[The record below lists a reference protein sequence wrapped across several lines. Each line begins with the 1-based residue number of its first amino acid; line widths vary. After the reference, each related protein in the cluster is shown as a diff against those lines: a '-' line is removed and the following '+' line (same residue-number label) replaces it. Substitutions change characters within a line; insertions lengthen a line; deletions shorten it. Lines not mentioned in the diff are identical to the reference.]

1 MSTNSK
7 NPGKVVFDDN
17 YRMIWMFPRNIRRI
31 YPWKLAQIAT
41 LLRDAVSGESWKGRQ
56 DIQNSFCKALESAG
70 LKRPGEQYDP
80 HSGGPRT
87 YLAQLKC
94 LGILF
99 QDSNHRI
106 LYTQAGDELATGN
119 APLPILQDLLLKHQY
134 PSCYSN
140 LTQIKMNP
148 GIRVKPFLFVMQLLM
163 HKDIGSMTVPEL
175 IIPVVYGHNHSCL
188 DLCVDK
194 ILKFRKTGDL
204 KSVIDNY
211 SVDLYTPK
219 TKGKDF
225 ESRLKD
231 VHDVA
236 NTMKNWMQAACLVD
250 CETQDGMQRIS
261 IAQSA
266 KKKVEEALAWEDRF
280 IEFESEESFQRKY
293 GCLRAEKDTRN
304 LRPVPERSCPQKNII
319 LSQFFE
325 YMGNNILDGYPEDF
339 VEGMKERLGIE
350 ESITRQVIEPHL
362 SKSLSFFE
370 STYLD
375 LASGGTSTALSF
387 EKVTAQILSSKLKF
401 STKLT
406 GQIKRQGK
414 GGYSDIFVVA
424 LDNLHCGI
432 VDGKASPNYRLS
444 SDDYYKMQA
453 NYIPNYRELTDG
465 RLLELAFCSY
475 IAGGFGNIAPSLKK
489 LTSET
494 GIGVSALPAFELL
507 RLAQVDDVGSKQPTV
522 METLKEN
529 KVLTFRDFKL
539 KG

>member
-1 MSTNSK
+1 MTNK
-7 NPGKVVFDDN
+7 NNSDTILFDEK

-31 YPWKLAQIAT
+31 YPWKIAQIAT
-41 LLRDAVSGESWKGRQ
+41 LLRDAVSGESWTGRQ

-70 LKRPGEQYDP
+70 LKRSGEQYDP

-87 YLAQLKC
+87 YLAQLKS

-99 QDSNHRI
+99 QDSNQRI

-119 APLPILQDLLLKHQY
+119 APLPILQDLLLRHQY

-140 LTQIKMNP
+140 LAQIKMNP

-163 HKDIGSMTVPEL
+163 HKDIGSMSVQEL
-175 IIPVVYGHNHSCL
+175 IIPVVYGHNHNCL
-188 DLCVDK
+188 NICIDK
-194 ILKFRKTGDL
+194 ILKLRKTGDI

-211 SVDLYTPK
+211 SVDLYTPR
-219 TKGKDF
+219 TKGKNI
-225 ESRLKD
+225 ESRLSD
-231 VHDVA
+231 VKDVA
-236 NTMKNWMQAACLVD
+236 NTMKNWMQATCLVD
-250 CETQDGMQRIS
+250 CETIDGTQRIS

-266 KKKVEEALAWEDRF
+266 RNKVENALANEDRF
-280 IEFESEESFQRKY
+280 IEYASEESFQRKY
-293 GCLRAEKDTRN
+293 GCLHAEKDTRN
-304 LRPVPERSCPQKNII
+304 LRPISERSFPQKSII

-325 YMGNNILDGYPEDF
+325 YMGNNILDSYPEDF
-339 VEGMKERLGIE
+339 VIDMKEKLGIE
-350 ESITRQVIEPHL
+350 EPITRQVIEPHL

-370 STYLD
+370 STYLE
-375 LASGGTSTALSF
+375 LASGGTSAALSF

-406 GQIKRQGK
+406 GQLKRHGK

-424 LDNLHCGI
+424 LDNAHCGI
-432 VDGKASPNYRLS
+432 IDGKASPNYRLS

-465 RLLELAFCSY
+465 RPLELAFCSY
-475 IAGGFGNIAPSLKK
+475 IAGGFGNIVPSLKN
-489 LTSET
+489 LTANT

-507 RLAQVDDVGSKQPTV
+507 RLAQAENVGDKQPEV

>member
-1 MSTNSK
+1 MSSNRNNT
-7 NPGKVVFDDN
+7 GKVVFDDK
-17 YRMIWMFPRNIRRI
+17 YRMIWMFPRNIRLI
-31 YPWKLAQIAT
+31 SPWKIAQIAT
-41 LLRDAVSGESWKGRQ
+41 ILRDAVSGESWNGRQ

-106 LYTQAGDELATGN
+106 LYTQAGDELTTGN

-148 GIRVKPFLFVMQLLM
+148 GIRVKPFLFVLQLLM
-163 HKDIGSMTVPEL
+163 HKDIGSMTIPEL

-188 DLCVDK
+188 DLCADK
-194 ILKFRKTGDL
+194 ILKFRQTGDL
-204 KSVIDNY
+204 KCVIDDY
-211 SVDLYTPK
+211 SIDLYTPR
-219 TKGKDF
+219 TKRKDL
-225 ESRLKD
+225 ESRLTD
-231 VHDVA
+231 VYNVA

-250 CETQDGMQRIS
+250 CEKQDGIQRIS

-266 KKKVEEALAWEDRF
+266 KKKVEKFLACEERF
-280 IEFESEESFQRKY
+280 IEYETEESFQRKY
-293 GCLRAEKDTRN
+293 GCLRTRKDTRN
-304 LRPVPERSCPQKNII
+304 LRPASARSCPQKNII
-319 LSQFFE
+319 LSLFFE
-325 YMGNNILDGYPEDF
+325 YIGNNILDSYPEDF
-339 VEGMKERLGIE
+339 VVAMKERLGIE

-370 STYLD
+370 STYLN
-375 LASGGTSTALSF
+375 LASGGASTARSF

-406 GQIKRQGK
+406 GQLKRRGK

-432 VDGKASPNYRLS
+432 IDGKASRNYRLS

-465 RLLELAFCSY
+465 KPLELAFCSY
-475 IAGGFGNIAPSLKK
+475 IAGGFGRITPSLKK
-489 LTSET
+489 LTLET

-507 RLAQVDDVGSKQPTV
+507 RLAQVDDVGNKQPTV

-529 KVLTFRDFKL
+529 KILTFRDFKF
-539 KG
+539 